1 MAEKLDIFVS
11 LDDKK
16 SKVVKLLI
24 DLVSNIANQK
34 CGLEVMHREKLVLLI
49 VTLL

>member
-1 MAEKLDIFVS
+1 MAENLDIFVS

-24 DLVSNIANQK
+24 DLISNISNQK
-34 CGLEVMHREKLVLLI
+34 CGLEIMHREKLVLLI